1 MKQTFNAA
9 ALREFSMKETLRKG
23 LIFTHRYRV
32 PIEKTV
38 PYVFQE
44 SELFQAMPPVFATA
58 FMVGLMEWACM
69 EALQPY
75 MDQDEISLGT
85 NICVSHSVATPPG
98 MQVEVEVTLLE
109 VNGSRT
115 KWSIVA
121 RDEQDVIGEGTHER
135 FSINHGKFKSI
146 VTKKIDRAG

>member
-1 MKQTFNAA
+1 MKG
-9 ALREFSMKETLRKG
+9 TLQSNMT
-23 LIFTHRYRV
+23 FTHYYKV
-32 PIEKTV
+32 PMEKTV
-38 PYVFQE
+38 PYVFKE
-44 SELFQAMPPVFATA
+44 SKLFQAMPPVFATA

-75 MDQDEISLGT
+75 MEEDEISLGT
-85 NICVSHSVATPPG
+85 NISVTHSVATPPG
-98 MQVEVEVTLLE
+98 MKVEVEVTLLE

-135 FSINHGKFKSI
+135 FSINGKKFKSI
-146 VTKKIDRAG
+146 VDKKAASTK